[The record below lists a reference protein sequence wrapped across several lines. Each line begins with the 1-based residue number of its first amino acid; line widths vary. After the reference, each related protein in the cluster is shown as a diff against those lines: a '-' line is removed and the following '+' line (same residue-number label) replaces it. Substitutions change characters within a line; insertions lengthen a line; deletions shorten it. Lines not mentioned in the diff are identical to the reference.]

1 MKTLLITRSGILAV
15 VAMLLVGLLSACN
28 TSSNKN
34 ELPYA
39 DSFLV
44 DVRTPQEFSEGSVK
58 GAVNIPLSEIES
70 RIDEFKDKKQ
80 IVVFCRSGSRS
91 TEAKRIL
98 EANGIT
104 GVVNGGPWQGV
115 AAELEKQIN
124 KK

>member
-1 MKTLLITRSGILAV
+1 MKKLLIKRTKILAV
-15 VAMLLVGLLSACN
+15 LVVLFIGLLSACN
-28 TSSNKN
+28 TSNKN

-104 GVVNGGPWQGV
+104 GVVNGGPWQKV

>member
-28 TSSNKN
+28 TSNKN

-44 DVRTPQEFSEGSVK
+44 DVRTPQEFNEGSVK

-70 RIDEFKDKKQ
+70 RIDEFKGKKQ

-98 EANGIT
+98 EANGVT
-104 GVVNGGPWQGV
+104 GVVNGGPWQNV
-115 AAELEKQIN
+115 AAELEKQA